1 MNIFYMIPQTI
12 KVIKNN
18 ARYYTS
24 FLGGRQAVY
33 AFADDTQLNK
43 CKMFLETYKERYS
56 TYPPAKNGENKI
68 VTRFDE
74 GGVYV
79 VEENT
84 ELLQRYCLM
93 YNVGLSIIEKF
104 DFEFNTNAFVVDAS
118 AVEIL
123 PEISQSQRAELLNYV
138 LLLS

>member
-1 MNIFYMIPQTI
+1 MIPQTI

-24 FLGGRQAVY
+24 FLASRQTVY
-33 AFADDTQLNK
+33 AFEDDTQLNK
-43 CKMFLETYKERYS
+43 CKRFLERYKERYS

-93 YNVGLSIIEKF
+93 YNVGLSSIKRF
-104 DFEFNTNAFVVDAS
+104 DFDFSANSFIVDVS
-118 AVEIL
+118 AEDIL
-123 PEISQSQRAELLNYV
+123 PEIDHKQRAELLNYA
-138 LLLS
+138 LILS

>member
-1 MNIFYMIPQTI
+1 MIKKTL
-12 KVIKNN
+12 KVLKNN
-18 ARYYTS
+18 AKYYTS
-24 FLGGRQAVY
+24 FLASRQTVY
-33 AFADDTQLNK
+33 AFEDDTQLNN
-43 CKMFLETYKERYS
+43 CKRFLEAYKARYS
-56 TYPPAKNGENKI
+56 TYPPANNREYKL

-93 YNVGLSIIEKF
+93 YNVGLSMIEKF